1 MATIPLVTS
10 EREEIFGKIIQ
21 EERKAKKISQER
33 LAKLTGL
40 DRTAI
45 SLIETGKRS
54 PTFST
59 ILKICS
65 ALEIDPSDL
74 FSIYEKKDPDY
85 HIRKGGKYGK

>member
-1 MATIPLVTS
+1 VTS

-21 EERKAKKISQER
+21 EERKAKEISQEK

-40 DRTAI
+40 DRTFI
-45 SLIETGKRS
+45 SLIENGKRS

-65 ALEIDPSDL
+65 ALEIRPSEL
-74 FSIYEKKDPDY
+74 FTKFENSPSFFDENSW
-85 HIRKGGKYGK
+85 GKNKS

>member
-1 MATIPLVTS
+1 MTS
-10 EREEIFGKIIQ
+10 EREEIFGKSIQ
-21 EERKAKKISQER
+21 EERKAKEISQEK

-65 ALEIDPSDL
+65 ALEIDPSEL
-74 FSIYEKKDPDY
+74 FSIYEKKDPEY
-85 HIRKGGKYGK
+85 HVKKGEKYRK

>member
-1 MATIPLVTS
+1 MS
-10 EREEIFGKIIQ
+10 NEEIFGKILQ
-21 EERKAKKISQER
+21 EERKAKKISQEK

-40 DRTAI
+40 DRTFI
-45 SLIETGKRS
+45 SLIENGKRS

-65 ALEIDPSDL
+65 ALEMDPSNL

-85 HIRKGGKYGK
+85 HVKKGEKHGK

>member
-1 MATIPLVTS
+1 M
-10 EREEIFGKIIQ
+10 EKEKIFGKILQ
-21 EERKAKKISQER
+21 EERKAKNISQEK

-65 ALEIDPSDL
+65 ALEVDPSEL
-74 FSIYEKKDPDY
+74 FSVYEKKDPDY
-85 HIRKGGKYGK
+85 HVKKGGMYGK

>member
-1 MATIPLVTS
+1 MTQNK
-10 EREEIFGKIIQ
+10 EEILGKILQ
-21 EERKAKKISQER
+21 QERKAKKISQEK

-40 DRTAI
+40 DRTFI
-45 SLIETGKRS
+45 SLIENGKRS

-65 ALEIDPSDL
+65 ALEIEPSEL

-85 HIRKGGKYGK
+85 SVKKGGKHG

>member
-1 MATIPLVTS
+1 VTS

-21 EERKAKKISQER
+21 EERKAKEISQEK
-33 LAKLTGL
+33 LARLTGL

-54 PTFST
+54 PTFIT

-65 ALEIDPSDL
+65 ALEVEPSEL
-74 FSIYEKKDPDY
+74 FTIYEKRDPGY
-85 HIRKGGKYGK
+85 HVKKGKKYEK

>member
-1 MATIPLVTS
+1 M
-10 EREEIFGKIIQ
+10 EKEEIFGKILQ
-21 EERKAKKISQER
+21 EERKAKNISQEK

-65 ALEIDPSDL
+65 ALEVEPSVL
-74 FSIYEKKDPDY
+74 FSVYERKDPDY
-85 HIRKGGKYGK
+85 HVKKGGKHGK

>member
-1 MATIPLVTS
+1 MATILPVTS
-10 EREEIFGKIIQ
+10 KREEIFGKIIQ
-21 EERKAKKISQER
+21 EERKAKEISQEK
-33 LAKLTGL
+33 LARLTGL

-54 PTFST
+54 PTFIT

-65 ALEIDPSDL
+65 AMEIDPSEL

-85 HIRKGGKYGK
+85 HVRKGGKQGK

>member
-1 MATIPLVTS
+1 VTT
-10 EREEIFGKIIQ
+10 EKEEILGKIIQ
-21 EERKAKKISQER
+21 EQRKAKKISQEK

-54 PTFST
+54 PIFIT

-65 ALEIDPSDL
+65 ALKIKPSEL
-74 FSIYEKKDPDY
+74 LSIYEREDPDY
-85 HIRKGGKYGK
+85 HIVKDGKF

>member
-1 MATIPLVTS
+1 MHQ
-10 EREEIFGKIIQ
+10 EKIFGKIFQ
-21 EERKAKKISQER
+21 EERKAKKISQEK

-40 DRTAI
+40 DRTFI
-45 SLIETGKRS
+45 SLIENGKSS

-65 ALEIDPSDL
+65 ALDIAPSEL

-85 HIRKGGKYGK
+85 MAKTSGTRKRV

>member
-1 MATIPLVTS
+1 M
-10 EREEIFGKIIQ
+10 EKEEIFGKILQ
-21 EERKAKKISQER
+21 EERKAKNISQEK

-65 ALEIDPSDL
+65 ALEVEPSQL
-74 FSIYEKKDPDY
+74 FSVYEKKDPDY
-85 HIRKGGKYGK
+85 HVKKGGKHGK

>member
-1 MATIPLVTS
+1 M
-10 EREEIFGKIIQ
+10 EKEEIFGRILQ
-21 EERKAKKISQER
+21 EERKAKNISQEK

-65 ALEIDPSDL
+65 ALEVEPSEL
-74 FSIYEKKDPDY
+74 FSVYEKNDPNY
-85 HIRKGGKYGK
+85 SVKKGGMHGK